1 MGRPPKKTS
10 EFDAKLGAVV
20 RSKRI
25 KRGLSQVQA
34 AEATG
39 IPLSNYQRREA
50 GTNEISVSELKRI
63 AKVVG
68 VSAADMAEEAL
79 KDFGGMEKLIAEHVG
94 MSEAP
99 VSLEA
104 HREKKKSV
112 ADMTVDEIESM
123 QTKAATHNDELDQ
136 DEPEAP

>member
-25 KRGLSQVQA
+25 KRGLSQAQA
-34 AEATG
+34 AEAAG

-50 GTNEISVSELKRI
+50 GTNEITVSEIKRI
-63 AKVVG
+63 AEVVG
-68 VSAADMAEEAL
+68 VSAGEMAEEAL
-79 KDFGGMEKLIAEHVG
+79 KDFGGMAKLIAEHVG

-99 VSLEA
+99 VSLDA
-104 HREKKKSV
+104 HREKKNV
-112 ADMTVDEIESM
+112 ADMSVDEIESM
-123 QTKAATHNDELDQ
+123 QKKAATHDDELDQ
-136 DEPEAP
+136 DEPDAP